1 MTIDPRAV
9 AARWPDARRRALAAL
24 TVTVTEAPWT
34 LDGAAKSALAAAGL
48 DDDAVLHAVALAAY
62 FGHLN
67 RIADATGVPLDYAVT
82 TPPPATEPAVPPL
95 ATAPAPV
102 TRAASLTLA
111 QRPATAAAL
120 AAWTDDLFARDPA
133 YLPRATR
140 ADVIATVAA
149 WLGAPTAPPAA
160 PLDPDVHDLVAL
172 VALAPWQLADASFA
186 ALRARGWDDAALF
199 DLCAVTSTA
208 TVTARIDVA
217 LRALG

>member
-1 MTIDPRAV
+1 M
-9 AARWPDARRRALAAL
+9 
-24 TVTVTEAPWT
+24 TVTEAPWT
-34 LDGAAKSALAAAGL
+34 LDGAARSALTAAGL
-48 DDDAVLHAVALAAY
+48 DDDAVLHAIALAAY

-82 TPPPATEPAVPPL
+82 APPPATEPAVPPL
-95 ATAPAPV
+95 PTAPAPV
-102 TRAASLTLA
+102 TRALA

-120 AAWTDDLFARDPA
+120 AAWTDDLFARDPG
-133 YLPRATR
+133 YLPRAAR
-140 ADVIATVAA
+140 ADVVATVAA

-160 PLDPDVHDLVAL
+160 PLDPDVHALVAQ
-172 VALAPWQLADASFA
+172 VALAPWQLAEASFA

>member
-1 MTIDPRAV
+1 M
-9 AARWPDARRRALAAL
+9 
-24 TVTVTEAPWT
+24 
-34 LDGAAKSALAAAGL
+34 
-48 DDDAVLHAVALAAY
+48 LHAVALAAY

-102 TRAASLTLA
+102 TRAATLALA

-120 AAWTDDLFARDPA
+120 TAWTDDLFARDPA

-140 ADVIATVAA
+140 ADLIATVAA

-160 PLDPDVHDLVAL
+160 PLDPDVHALVAQ

-217 LRALG
+217 LRALA